1 MEKAESN
8 HLTASSTW
16 VSNQQTRTVG
26 TDWQVYCLEL
36 IKNPTWTKQQQRKKK
51 IKNLKKYLHLP
62 GRSFALGWR
71 RSSSWLV
78 LRYVYFYQ
86 DVHLSTELCFGSQTR
101 TLDRYR
107 EVTLGSTQFP
117 RTGRAPSGKPGALP
131 ACAATPW
138 CLSLPIVPSAHH
150 RKGQLLSLCSSALVS
165 YHESPVTQGGILKLL
180 AVKIGNKSLPF
191 SLLEPSFLSHEK
203 DGF

>member
-36 IKNPTWTKQQQRKKK
+36 IKKPNLNQTTTKKKK
-51 IKNLKKYLHLP
+51 IKTIKEPKKISASSGQRFCSWLETQLVVTCTKVCELLP
-62 GRSFALGWR
+62 GRASPRSCAL
-71 RSSSWLV
+71 
-78 LRYVYFYQ
+78 
-86 DVHLSTELCFGSQTR
+86 
-101 TLDRYR
+101 
-107 EVTLGSTQFP
+107 EVTPGHWTGTERSPLASP
-117 RTGRAPSGKPGALP
+117 RSQALATLP
-131 ACAATPW
+131 AV
-138 CLSLPIVPSAHH
+138 LPLPGVCHCHCPSAQHG
-150 RKGQLLSLCSSALVS
+150 KGQLLSLPSSASVS
-165 YHESPVTQGGILKLL
+165 HHESPVTQGGILKQL
-180 AVKIGNKSLPF
+180 AVKIRNKSLPF

>member
-26 TDWQVYCLEL
+26 TDWQVYCLEF
-36 IKNPTWTKQQQRKKK
+36 IKKPNLNQTTTTTTK
-51 IKNLKKYLHLP
+51 KNVRKYLRLP
-62 GRSFALGWR
+62 GRRFALGWR
-71 RSSSWLV
+71 RSSSWLG

-86 DVHLSTELCFGSQTR
+86 DVHLCTELCSASQTG

-107 EVTLGSTQFP
+107 EVTLGFT
-117 RTGRAPSGKPGALP
+117 PSHGLAVLP
-131 ACAATPW
+131 AGSQERSQHAATPW
-138 CLSLPIVPSAHH
+138 CLSLPIVPSARH
-150 RKGQLLSLCSSALVS
+150 RKGQLLSLHSSVLVL
-165 YHESPVTQGGILKLL
+165 HHKSPITQGGILKQL

>member
-36 IKNPTWTKQQQRKKK
+36 IKKPNLNQTTTKKNKIKTIKEPKK
-51 IKNLKKYLHLP
+51 ISASSGQQVCSWLETQLVTCTKVCELLP
-62 GRSFALGWR
+62 GRVYPWSCALEVRPGHWTATER
-71 RSSSWLV
+71 SPLASPRSQALATLPVGSQELPHPGVCHCQLSLSSS
-78 LRYVYFYQ
+78 Q
-86 DVHLSTELCFGSQTR
+86 
-101 TLDRYR
+101 
-107 EVTLGSTQFP
+107 
-117 RTGRAPSGKPGALP
+117 KGA
-131 ACAATPW
+131 AA
-138 CLSLPIVPSAHH
+138 LSLH
-150 RKGQLLSLCSSALVS
+150 SSALVS
-165 YHESPVTQGGILKLL
+165 HHESPVTQGGILKQL
-180 AVKIGNKSLPF
+180 AVKIRNKSLPF